1 MILLTRM
8 RSVPV
13 ACACTSWPIQRASAA
28 AVLQIV
34 PAAGTRATFSPVSE
48 RKMIG
53 AGVPQACLRIG
64 AVGSHSKASPA
75 SRREPSVRAV
85 EISSHDHESC
95 QSTHHL
101 TIADAIGSIAEGL
114 LCRSATSVRATS
126 GSERGN
132 RSDSAVYFG
141 NALWTVRK
149 HPLQTSPRAERSS
162 QPTIS
167 TVTTRLSRRRRRCD
181 GHRNSIQPRCC
192 AHRN

>member
-114 LCRSATSVRATS
+114 LCRSATSVRARKRSRCRAFS
-126 GSERGN
+126 GRPSRPQGDALADQYGPCPN
-132 RSDSAVYFG
+132 TVWISLPIDS
-141 NALWTVRK
+141 L
-149 HPLQTSPRAERSS
+149 PL
-162 QPTIS
+162 
-167 TVTTRLSRRRRRCD
+167 L
-181 GHRNSIQPRCC
+181 
-192 AHRN
+192 